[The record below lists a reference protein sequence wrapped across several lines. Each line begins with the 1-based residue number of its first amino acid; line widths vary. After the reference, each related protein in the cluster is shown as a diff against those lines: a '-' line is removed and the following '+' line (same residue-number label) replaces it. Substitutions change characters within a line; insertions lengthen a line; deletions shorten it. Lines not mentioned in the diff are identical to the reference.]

1 MYSYALSRAASEE
14 DLIAAYLATAARFE
28 KHIASLDVVEAAQC
42 DEQCLVLLEGELP
55 IPAPLSPPPP
65 APERLPSQ
73 CILHRHQPP
82 LRGRT

>member
-1 MYSYALSRAASEE
+1 MYSHALSRAASEE

-55 IPAPLSPPPP
+55 
-65 APERLPSQ
+65 SQ

>member
-55 IPAPLSPPPP
+55 IPAPLPPTPIP
-65 APERLPSQ
+65 ARPHLSAVCPSTATT
-73 CILHRHQPP
+73 
-82 LRGRT
+82 RT

>member
-42 DEQCLVLLEGELP
+42 DEQCLVLLEGALP
-55 IPAPLSPPPP
+55 SQLPLPPPPP
-65 APERLPSQ
+65 APERL
-73 CILHRHQPP
+73 
-82 LRGRT
+82 LRMSYQFLRDRT

>member
-55 IPAPLSPPPP
+55 SQRPLPPP
-65 APERLPSQ
+65 S
-73 CILHRHQPP
+73 I